1 MPQDP
6 ITLTPGTPDFAAY
19 LNGLHEYDNARQD
32 AKEARNL
39 RLRLIGEVTEV
50 AALEE
55 LPLTPLDILGIATA
69 AEAAMKKGALT
80 PDWTT
85 TICDFIPKKGSEQ

>member
-1 MPQDP
+1 M
-6 ITLTPGTPDFAAY
+6 
-19 LNGLHEYDNARQD
+19 
-32 AKEARNL
+32 
-39 RLRLIGEVTEV
+39 